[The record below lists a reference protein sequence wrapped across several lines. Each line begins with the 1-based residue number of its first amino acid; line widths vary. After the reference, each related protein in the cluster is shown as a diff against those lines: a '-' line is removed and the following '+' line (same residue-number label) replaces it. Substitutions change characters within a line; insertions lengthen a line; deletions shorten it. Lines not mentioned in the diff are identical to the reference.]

1 MRISFEGA
9 DSSVAAEVGGV
20 TGGACVSVVGDS
32 GFVSVFCGCAGGGGD
47 GGEKKYW
54 DPIKTMSAS
63 TTARSVLL
71 SISIVIVPGRSRQ
84 DGRDGI

>member
-9 DSSVAAEVGGV
+9 DASVAAGVGGV
-20 TGGACVSVVGDS
+20 AGGAGVPVVGDS
-32 GFVSVFCGCAGGGGD
+32 GLVSVFCGCAGGGGG

-54 DPIKTMSAS
+54 DPIKTISAS

-71 SISIVIVPGRSRQ
+71 SMSIVIVPGRSRQ